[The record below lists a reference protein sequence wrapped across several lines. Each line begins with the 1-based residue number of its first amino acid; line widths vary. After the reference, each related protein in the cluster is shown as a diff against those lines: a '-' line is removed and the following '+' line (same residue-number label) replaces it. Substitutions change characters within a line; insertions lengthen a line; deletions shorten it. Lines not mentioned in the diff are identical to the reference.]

1 MNNTNYDPM
10 REFWRLFMP
19 FLFKQTPLIVFMS
32 VGVSVMWLKLGSLE
46 TQARLD
52 RIEIRREC
60 AQDIEEIRQDFKT
73 CQNENDTLHKENVHL
88 QGRVAILE
96 GKILKSK
103 R

>member
-1 MNNTNYDPM
+1 MANETFDPM

-32 VGVSVMWLKLGSLE
+32 VGVSVMWLKLGNMES
-46 TQARLD
+46 QARVD

-60 AQDIEEIRQDFKT
+60 AESIAEIRQDLKI
-73 CQNENDTLHKENVHL
+73 CQNENDTLRKENAHL

-96 GKILKSK
+96 SRILKSK